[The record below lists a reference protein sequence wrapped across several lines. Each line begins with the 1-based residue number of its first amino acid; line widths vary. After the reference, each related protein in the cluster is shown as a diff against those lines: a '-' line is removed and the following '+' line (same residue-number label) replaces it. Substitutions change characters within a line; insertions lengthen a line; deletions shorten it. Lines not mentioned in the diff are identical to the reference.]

1 MIIKI
6 YVAGYFLLQIN
17 LLNKIEYIT
26 RNPAPIVIGMNKKLK
41 DSFPKRIIIG
51 FAPAGGWTVFETIIK
66 VTAKPTAMP
75 MEIKL
80 IPKKYITI
88 KPQRLEIICPKKI
101 FFGWANGLEWAEVIR
116 TKDAPND
123 GINHIF
129 GAMWIFKYASEVK
142 QIAVPNPAINAGD
155 NRKFFI

>member
-1 MIIKI
+1 MKI
-6 YVAGYFLLQIN
+6 YVTGYFLLQIN

-51 FAPAGGWTVFETIIK
+51 FAPAGGWTVFEIIIK

-80 IPKKYITI
+80 TPKKYKTI
-88 KPQRLEIICPKKI
+88 KPQRLEIICP
-101 FFGWANGLEWAEVIR
+101 
-116 TKDAPND
+116 
-123 GINHIF
+123 
-129 GAMWIFKYASEVK
+129 
-142 QIAVPNPAINAGD
+142 
-155 NRKFFI
+155 

>member
-1 MIIKI
+1 MKI
-6 YVAGYFLLQIN
+6 YVTGYFLLQIN

-51 FAPAGGWTVFETIIK
+51 FAPAGGWTVFEIIIK

-80 IPKKYITI
+80 TPKKYKTI

-101 FFGWANGLEWAEVIR
+101 FFGWANGLECTEVIR
-116 TKDAPND
+116 TNEAPND
-123 GINHIF
+123 GINHKLVAIC
-129 GAMWIFKYASEVK
+129 IFKYASEVK